1 MEIRKIRD
9 DERELAFYL
18 GSQAFGFG
26 TKEGLQSTEKRW
38 DKWADYG
45 VWDENGLQ
53 AKVRAIEFNIHMG
66 QNVVAP
72 MGGIAGVATW
82 AHARGQGHVD
92 KLLQESLVRMRDAG
106 QTLSEIF
113 TIDLYFYFFE

>member
-38 DKWADYG
+38 DKWVDYG
-45 VWDENGLQ
+45 VWNESGLQ
-53 AKVRAIEFNIHMG
+53 AKVRAIEFNIQMG

-72 MGGIAGVATW
+72 MGGIAGVAC
-82 AHARGQGHVD
+82 AIMGF
-92 KLLQESLVRMRDAG
+92 LV
-106 QTLSEIF
+106 T
-113 TIDLYFYFFE
+113 